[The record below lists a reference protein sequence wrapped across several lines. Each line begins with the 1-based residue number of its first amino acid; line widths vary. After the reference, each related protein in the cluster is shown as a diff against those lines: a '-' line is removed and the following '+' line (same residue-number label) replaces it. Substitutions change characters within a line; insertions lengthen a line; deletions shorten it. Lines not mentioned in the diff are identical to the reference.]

1 MDPRTLHRILIM
13 GREYIWPIIAILIL
27 GVLFGMFAIFV
38 DPTNSH
44 KTVKV
49 AGKQSIA
56 LLIVIVGMCVPGFI
70 IGRNIG
76 EILFKNL
83 FGNNRISMATGQ
95 IVNEGVFWSIITG
108 LALGLGGMFLSI
120 FIGRGIK
127 ALYFRLKKK

>member
-1 MDPRTLHRILIM
+1 M
-13 GREYIWPIIAILIL
+13 GRETIWPLIIIILL
-27 GVLFGMFAIFV
+27 GVLFGLFAIFL

-44 KTVKV
+44 KTIKV
-49 AGKQSIA
+49 AGKQSFV

-70 IGRNIG
+70 IGRNLG

-95 IVNEGVFWSIITG
+95 IVNEGVFWSIISG

-127 ALYFRLKKK
+127 VLYFKLRKK

>member
-1 MDPRTLHRILIM
+1 MNPHTLNRFWIM

-27 GVLFGMFAIFV
+27 GVLFGLFAIFL

-44 KTVKV
+44 KTIKV

-95 IVNEGVFWSIITG
+95 IVNDGVFWSIMTG
-108 LALGLGGMFLSI
+108 LALGIGGLFLSL
-120 FIGRGIK
+120 FIGLGVK
-127 ALYFRLKKK
+127 TLYFRLKKK